1 MNVNILLAEDEDD
14 IRNLV
19 ALHLRNSNY
28 NVYEAKDGVM
38 ALKIF
43 EQNNIDLLILDIMM
57 PKLDGISVLKSIRQL
72 SQLPV
77 IFLTAKIEEDDKIL
91 GLGLGAD
98 DYITKPFSLVEL
110 QSRVQAILRRCN
122 EYNPLDKKNIIKNN
136 YLELDLNTYSL
147 KKDGITVD
155 LNPKEFKLIS
165 LFMQNLDIVYTKK
178 QLYEKVWEELYWGD
192 DNTIMVHISHL
203 RDKIEIDPKKPQ
215 FIKTIRGI
223 GYRMEKVQ

>member
-1 MNVNILLAEDEDD
+1 MSINILLAEDEDD
-14 IRNLV
+14 IRDLV

-28 NVYEAKDGVM
+28 NVFEAKDGAM
-38 ALKIF
+38 ALKVF
-43 EQNNIDLLILDIMM
+43 EENHIDLLILDIMM
-57 PKLDGISVLKSIRQL
+57 PKLDGISVLKSIRQI
-72 SQLPV
+72 SQIPV
-77 IFLTAKIEEDDKIL
+77 IFLTAKIEEEDKIL

-147 KKDGITVD
+147 KKEGNNID

-203 RDKIEIDPKKPQ
+203 RDKIEVDPKKPQ

-223 GYRMEKVQ
+223 GYRMEKVK

>member
-77 IFLTAKIEEDDKIL
+77 IFLTAKIEEEDKIL

-147 KKDGITVD
+147 KKNGITVD

>member
-77 IFLTAKIEEDDKIL
+77 IFLTAKIEEEDKIL

-147 KKDGITVD
+147 KKNGITVD

-178 QLYEKVWEELYWGD
+178 QLYEKV
-192 DNTIMVHISHL
+192 
-203 RDKIEIDPKKPQ
+203 
-215 FIKTIRGI
+215 
-223 GYRMEKVQ
+223 